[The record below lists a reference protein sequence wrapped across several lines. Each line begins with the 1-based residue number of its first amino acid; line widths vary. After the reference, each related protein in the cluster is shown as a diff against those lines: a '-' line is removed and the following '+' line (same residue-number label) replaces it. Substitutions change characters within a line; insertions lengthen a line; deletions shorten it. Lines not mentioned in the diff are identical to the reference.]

1 MFASGLFWNK
11 KQTTLCQLKEPW
23 LSFPGIFSRITT
35 SATHQWHRSLPRWCH
50 WVPRLQTAPK
60 ANASVWL
67 GSDDHRT
74 DSVDLAQKM
83 LPVSLLSQWKSRI
96 KILQLLGTPG
106 VSSVN
111 PGGRWNNLV
120 TIYWTLSI
128 PIVTQSLLQ
137 SVTLFSSHLVI
148 SLEISWRGACV
159 RYMCCLATLQM
170 ISFKK
175 Y

>member
-74 DSVDLAQKM
+74 DSVDLAQK
-83 LPVSLLSQWKSRI
+83 
-96 KILQLLGTPG
+96 ILQLLGTPG

-120 TIYWTLSI
+120 TIYSTLSI
-128 PIVTQSLLQ
+128 RIVTQSLLQ

-159 RYMCCLATLQM
+159 RYMCRLATLQM